1 MNSPRTYFTSLP
13 SKTFCCSFLSRR
25 EKPNLGR
32 AGNFSENVTH
42 KSNDFALAIAHIVAR
57 EGVARRDDSPGVMGK
72 KRCPHGKAKNRCADC
87 NPCPHGKLK
96 QSCAECNPCPH
107 GKLKQN
113 CAEFNP
119 NDFETEDSAAA
130 PVVAAPVAAAPDA
143 AAPMAAAPVA
153 AAAVAAVPEDDAGVR
168 EKLMAPSILNG
179 GLHELV
185 RVRPEDPFE
194 FMREYIKNNSP
205 SETFVWG

>member
-32 AGNFSENVTH
+32 AENFSENVTH

-72 KRCPHGKAKNRCADC
+72 KRCPHGKFKYNCKVCTPCPHGKVKNRCADC

-113 CAEFNP
+113 CAECNP
-119 NDFETEDSAAA
+119 NDFETEDSAAAPVVAA

-153 AAAVAAVPEDDAGVR
+153 AAPVAAVPEDDAGVR
-168 EKLMAPSILNG
+168 EKLMAPSHL
-179 GLHELV
+179 
-185 RVRPEDPFE
+185 
-194 FMREYIKNNSP
+194 S
-205 SETFVWG
+205 

>member
-72 KRCPHGKAKNRCADC
+72 KW
-87 NPCPHGKLK
+87 CPHGKLK

-113 CAEFNP
+113 CAECNP
-119 NDFETEDSAAA
+119 NDFETADSAAAPVAAA

>member
-32 AGNFSENVTH
+32 AENFSENVTH

-113 CAEFNP
+113 CAECNP
-119 NDFETEDSAAA
+119 NDFETADSAAA

-153 AAAVAAVPEDDAGVR
+153 AAPVAAVPEDDAGVR
-168 EKLMAPSILNG
+168 EKLMAPSHL
-179 GLHELV
+179 
-185 RVRPEDPFE
+185 
-194 FMREYIKNNSP
+194 S
-205 SETFVWG
+205 